1 MYVKLSTV
9 VRWGII
15 SFIAEKKANL
25 YEYVLTSQPVEVDFA
40 DWLLTAHT
48 KWI

>member
-9 VRWGII
+9 VRWRII
-15 SFIAEKKANL
+15 SFTAKKANL

-40 DWLLTAHT
+40 D
-48 KWI
+48 